1 MGDDEQG
8 HRSHLRLPGVGG
20 LPSVGSFGVGGFVSD
35 RLTDAV
41 ALLSA
46 LPEMAVTLRS
56 INTHIINVDTE
67 VALMRQ
73 GVNRLEQDVEGI
85 RHEIEQLRVEIS
97 SVNAHVEEMGGRLEN
112 MEPNIES
119 IGRVAGLLRRNR
131 KKGRDSQPT
140 ALEAGDGL
148 DATEGPEP
156 VLAAIEDLDPADA
169 TTELSE
175 AAERL
180 LVATQSVSVSAH
192 PVTDT
197 AEPGFQPP
205 YGIPE

>member
-1 MGDDEQG
+1 MGDDQQG
-8 HRSHLRLPGVGG
+8 HRSHLKLPGVGG

-35 RLTDAV
+35 RLNDAV
-41 ALLSA
+41 GLLSA

-73 GVNRLEQDVEGI
+73 GVNRLEHDVEGI

-97 SVNAHVEEMGGRLEN
+97 SVNAHVEQMGVRLEN

-131 KKGRDSQPT
+131 RKGRDNEPT
-140 ALEAGDGL
+140 AIDAGGTESTGEALGTQL
-148 DATEGPEP
+148 
-156 VLAAIEDLDPADA
+156 EDLDPVAA
-169 TTELSE
+169 TEELSE
-175 AAERL
+175 AAQQL
-180 LVATQSVSVSAH
+180 LEATQAVSVSAH
-192 PVTDT
+192 PVQDGD
-197 AEPGFQPP
+197 ELGFQPP
-205 YGIPE
+205 YGTSEPHD